1 MTVNFKSENV
11 GKYKELS
18 DKIKETLEVA
28 DATIKEKESHLA
40 YYGNLPEDISKKQ
53 VEELAKYNSKYVTAT
68 HVAVGELAADIF
80 KGKKSIESVEAEV
93 GYFGKADSIS
103 ISVSRSKTYQN
114 HLAKDEADKEVTK
127 QLVMQTTVT
136 SQSAKGY
143 GLKAVRESMSEEFAG
158 MFKK

>member
-1 MTVNFKSENV
+1 MSVNFKSENIA
-11 GKYKELS
+11 KYKELS
-18 DKIKETLEVA
+18 DSIKDTLEVN
-28 DATIKEKESHLA
+28 DATIKEKEPHSA
-40 YYGNLPEDISKKQ
+40 YYSNLPEDISKKQ
-53 VEELAKYNSKYVTAT
+53 VEELAKYNSKFVTAT

-80 KGKKSIESVEAEV
+80 KGKKSIETVEAEV

-103 ISVSRSKTYQN
+103 VSVVRSKTYQN
-114 HLAKDEADKEVTK
+114 HLAKEEADKEVTK